1 MEAAASQVG
10 KNCSKLFEL
19 AATDNLNGFRY
30 QVEKMGCDVN
40 EVGLWYGLSFGSKKM
55 SLEERTPIMIAS
67 LYGSTEVLKYI
78 IRTKKVDLNR
88 SCGSDRATA
97 LHCATAGDSRSSVQA
112 VRILIEANADTNVVD
127 VRGRRPGELI
137 PFCVKSSNNYKSRT
151 LDMLLN
157 GNGVSI
163 EEYEDEEGIRK
174 KAYPFDTCL
183 PDMNN
188 GVYGSDEF
196 RMYSFKVKPCTMGY
210 SHDWK
215 ECPFVHPG
223 ENARRRDPST
233 HNYTCVPCPDYR
245 RGICVRGNAC
255 EYGHGIFE
263 CWLHP
268 AVYKTRLCKEETC
281 CTRKVCFFA
290 HSLDELRPLN
300 DSTGSAMTSGQSI
313 PVNSLE
319 LTSPSPQAMMSPL
332 SATSQNRAGFS
343 AREVDL
349 DVGLLGLEKIRM
361 QQRRQLLKEI
371 TRITTPYGSS
381 SRIGELSSERLG
393 EITESLDPSLLSKLQ
408 GLSPKYNNITGPH
421 VQSPIGPR
429 MQSPKGPHVQL
440 PNRPH
445 VQSPNRPHV
454 QSPSRPHVQSPD
466 RPHVQLPNG
475 PHVQSSNGPRVQL
488 RNGPHVQSPNGPHVR
503 LPNEPH
509 MQSLS
514 GPHIRK
520 NGHHQ
525 LRTSYPSSSNM
536 SSSPSRNPIGS
547 SGGGFD
553 SSAPMAAHSRSS
565 AFARRSLNFIDRRNG
580 RGGGGDGYHSGA
592 SPSHRQS
599 KLFEQGPP
607 DGQVD
612 WGFNNEDDVNKLT
625 KSASFGYR
633 NGNNNNKNNK
643 NNDKDNGSGEYE

>member
-429 MQSPKGPHVQL
+429 MQSPKGPH
-440 PNRPH
+440 
-445 VQSPNRPHV
+445 
-454 QSPSRPHVQSPD
+454 
-466 RPHVQLPNG
+466 
-475 PHVQSSNGPRVQL
+475 
-488 RNGPHVQSPNGPHVR
+488 
-503 LPNEPH
+503 
-509 MQSLS
+509 
-514 GPHIRK
+514 

-633 NGNNNNKNNK
+633 N
-643 NNDKDNGSGEYE
+643 

>member
-1 MEAAASQVG
+1 MEAAATQVG

-19 AATDNLNGFRY
+19 AATDNLNGFKY
-30 QVEKMGCDVN
+30 QVERLGCDVN
-40 EVGLWYGLSFGSKKM
+40 EVGLWYGLSFGSKKI

-67 LYGSTEVLKYI
+67 LYGSIEVLKYI

-88 SCGSDRATA
+88 PCGSDRATA
-97 LHCATAGDSRSSVQA
+97 LHCATAGDSRLSVKA

-163 EEYEDEEGIRK
+163 EEYEDEEGIQK
-174 KAYPFDTCL
+174 KAYPPLDTCL
-183 PDMNN
+183 PDMNS

-196 RMYSFKVKPCTMGY
+196 RMYSFKVKPCSRGY
-210 SHDWK
+210 SHDWR
-215 ECPFVHPG
+215 ECPFLHPG

-233 HNYTCVPCPDYR
+233 YNYTCVPCPDYKK
-245 RGICVRGNAC
+245 GVCVRGDAC

-268 AVYKTRLCKEETC
+268 ALYKTRLCKEETW

-290 HSLDELRPLN
+290 HSLEDLRPLN
-300 DSTGSAMTSGQSI
+300 ESAGSAMTSGQSS
-313 PVNSLE
+313 PVNSVE

-332 SATSQNRAGFS
+332 SATSQNKAGFS
-343 AREVDL
+343 TREVDL
-349 DVGLLGLEKIRM
+349 DVGLLGLEKIRTE
-361 QQRRQLLKEI
+361 QRRQLVEEI

-381 SRIGELSSERLG
+381 SRIGKLSSERLG
-393 EITESLDPSLLSKLQ
+393 EVIESLDPSLLSKLQ

-421 VQSPIGPR
+421 MQSPIGPR
-429 MQSPKGPHVQL
+429 MQSPSRPHVQSPKGPHVQL
-440 PNRPH
+440 PNRPR

-475 PHVQSSNGPRVQL
+475 PH
-488 RNGPHVQSPNGPHVR
+488 
-503 LPNEPH
+503 

-514 GPHIRK
+514 GPHVRQ

-553 SSAPMAAHSRSS
+553 SSAAVAAPVMNSRAS
-565 AFARRSLNFIDRRNG
+565 AFARRSHSFIDRRSG
-580 RGGGGDGYHSGA
+580 GGGGGDGYHSGA
-592 SPSHRQS
+592 SRSQGQS

-607 DGQVD
+607 DV
-612 WGFNNEDDVNKLT
+612 
-625 KSASFGYR
+625 
-633 NGNNNNKNNK
+633 
-643 NNDKDNGSGEYE
+643 